1 MKKIAAILLAISVAA
16 GGITAIASTQDAV
29 ENLKNQDIIQGD
41 EKGNLNLENTV
52 TRAELCKM
60 LVTAFKLE
68 KSDMDM
74 KFTDVSKYHWAYEY
88 IKSAFSNGMI
98 NGFEDGSF
106 KPESNVTYEQAIKMA
121 MTVSGAG
128 TWLEYPAG
136 YIQSAIDISCLDNV
150 KASIG
155 EDMTREDVINLV
167 YNLQQYKSEQLEEE
181 FGYTSMNTFS
191 LGGMKAPSS
200 GEVNSGDVSAPVAD
214 YVESDEAQKPETS
227 SHKGVG
233 GGGAV
238 SSSAYVNPYFNTE
251 EYTREEEN
259 IFKSAALSPLS
270 TFSID
275 TDTASYSN
283 MRRFIVNGQVPT
295 TGSIRSEELI
305 NYFDYDL
312 PNPTD
317 GEPFSVT
324 TEVASCPW
332 NENNNLAMI
341 SIKGEEIMEC
351 EEQNLVLLIDVSG
364 SMYSRNKLPLVKKS
378 MKLLLDNLD
387 DRDRISIVTYASG
400 VKTVLDGESASNKE
414 KIISALDSLT
424 AGGATNGSEGL
435 NMAYELAEKNKID
448 GNNRIILCTDGDF
461 NVGPSSTAE
470 LEEMVTE
477 KRENDI
483 FISVLGFGMGN
494 YKDNRMEILA
504 DKGNGNY
511 YYIDSMREAK
521 KIFVDEMTKTLY
533 TIAKDV
539 KIQVEFNPSKVAE
552 YRLVG
557 YENRKLNKEDFA
569 DDTKDAG
576 ELGSGATVTAF
587 YEIVP
592 ANAENVSETNEE
604 LRYQTAQYKESD
616 ELLCVNLRYKEPKG
630 TESKLITRPVSEM
643 TENTSDNF
651 RFAAAAAELGM
662 ILNNS
667 EYKGTADYASVLEL
681 AKSARGKDE
690 YGIRTEFIQ
699 LVDLLKY
706 IDR

>member
-1 MKKIAAILLAISVAA
+1 MKKVISVLLAAVIAAAGISAV
-16 GGITAIASTQDAV
+16 ASTDDAV
-29 ENLKNQDIIQGD
+29 ESLKNQSVIQGD
-41 EKGNLNLENTV
+41 ENGDLNLEDTV

-68 KSDMDM
+68 KSGMDIS
-74 KFTDVSKYHWAYEY
+74 FTDVQKDHWAYEY
-88 IKSAFSNGMI
+88 IKSAYASGMI
-98 NGFEDGSF
+98 NGFEDGTF

-121 MTVSGAG
+121 MTVSGAQVNAD
-128 TWLEYPAG
+128 YPAG
-136 YIQSAIDISCLDNV
+136 YIQGAIDINGLDNV

-155 EDMTREDVINLV
+155 EAMTRADIINLI
-167 YNLQQYKSEQLEEE
+167 YNLQQYKADEELENDML
-181 FGYTSMNTFS
+181 MN
-191 LGGMKAPSS
+191 GMPALKASGSS
-200 GEVNSGDVSAPVAD
+200 ATVPDAAESADTAIAEAPV
-214 YVESDEAQKPETS
+214 TL
-227 SHKGVG
+227 HGG
-233 GGGAV
+233 GGGAAI
-238 SSSAYVNPYFNTE
+238 SGGYVNPYFNTE
-251 EYTREEEN
+251 EYTKEEEN
-259 IFKSAALSPLS
+259 IFKNAALSPLS

-283 MRRFIVNGQVPT
+283 MRRFIVNGQVPAA
-295 TGSIRSEELI
+295 GSIRSEELI

-317 GEPFSVT
+317 GKLFSIT

-341 SIKGEEIMEC
+341 SIKGDEIMER

-364 SMYSRNKLPLVKKS
+364 SMYSRNKLPLVKTS

-400 VKTVLDGESASNKE
+400 VQTVLDSESASNKE
-414 KIISALDSLT
+414 KIIETLDGLQ

-435 NMAYELAEKNKID
+435 SMAYELAEKNKID

-470 LEEMVTE
+470 LEKMVTE
-477 KRENDI
+477 KRDMGI

-504 DKGNGNY
+504 DKGNGSY

-521 KIFVDEMTKTLY
+521 KVFVDEMTKTLY

-539 KIQVEFNPSKVAE
+539 KIQVEFNPSKVKE

-576 ELGSGATVTAF
+576 ELGSGACVTAF
-587 YEIVP
+587 YELVP
-592 ANAENVSETNEE
+592 ANAENKSDVNEE
-604 LRYQTAQYKESD
+604 LRYQMAQYKESD
-616 ELLCVNLRYKEPKG
+616 ELFCVNLRYKEPKE
-630 TESKLITRPVSEM
+630 TESILIANPVSEIA
-643 TENTSDNF
+643 ENTSDNF
-651 RFAAAAAELGM
+651 RFASAAAELGM

-681 AKSARGKDE
+681 AKSARGNDE

-699 LVDLLKY
+699 LVDLLRY

>member
-1 MKKIAAILLAISVAA
+1 MKKVISVLLAAVIAAAGISAV
-16 GGITAIASTQDAV
+16 ASTDDAV
-29 ENLKNQDIIQGD
+29 ESLKNQSVIQGD
-41 EKGNLNLENTV
+41 ENGDLNLEDTV

-68 KSDMDM
+68 KSGMDIS
-74 KFTDVSKYHWAYEY
+74 FTDVQKDHWAYEY
-88 IKSAFSNGMI
+88 IKSAYASGMI
-98 NGFEDGSF
+98 NGFEDGAF

-121 MTVSGAG
+121 MTVSGAQVNAD
-128 TWLEYPAG
+128 YPAG
-136 YIQSAIDISCLDNV
+136 YIQGAIDISGLDNV

-155 EDMTREDVINLV
+155 EAMTRADIINLI
-167 YNLQQYKSEQLEEE
+167 YNLQQYKADEELENDMLMNGMPALKASGSSATVPDAAESADMAVAEE
-181 FGYTSMNTFS
+181 
-191 LGGMKAPSS
+191 
-200 GEVNSGDVSAPVAD
+200 PV
-214 YVESDEAQKPETS
+214 TL
-227 SHKGVG
+227 HGG
-233 GGGAV
+233 GGGAAI
-238 SSSAYVNPYFNTE
+238 SGGYVNPYFNTE
-251 EYTREEEN
+251 EYTKEEEN
-259 IFKSAALSPLS
+259 IFKNAALSPLS

-283 MRRFIVNGQVPT
+283 MRRFIVNGQVPAA
-295 TGSIRSEELI
+295 GSIRSEELI

-317 GEPFSVT
+317 GKPFSIT

-341 SIKGEEIMEC
+341 SIKGDEIMER

-400 VKTVLDGESASNKE
+400 VQTVLDSESASNKE
-414 KIISALDSLT
+414 KIIETLDGLQ

-435 NMAYELAEKNKID
+435 SMAYELAEKNKID

-470 LEEMVTE
+470 LEKMVTE
-477 KRENDI
+477 KRDMGI

-504 DKGNGNY
+504 DKGNGSY

-521 KIFVDEMTKTLY
+521 KVFVDEMTKTLY

-539 KIQVEFNPSKVAE
+539 KIQVEFNPSKIAE

-576 ELGSGATVTAF
+576 ELGSGACVTAF
-587 YEIVP
+587 YELVP
-592 ANAENVSETNEE
+592 ANAENKSDVNEE

-616 ELLCVNLRYKEPKG
+616 ELFCVNLRYKEPKE
-630 TESKLITRPVSEM
+630 TESRLITNPVSEIA
-643 TENTSDNF
+643 ENTSDNF
-651 RFAAAAAELGM
+651 RFASAAAELGM

-681 AKSARGKDE
+681 AKSARGNDE

-699 LVDLLKY
+699 LVDLLRY